1 MQIEIFYLEEGDIEG
16 LEKCNL
22 FLRSNKI
29 LAVES
34 SFASSQNVKWS
45 ILIRYIPGNQK
56 KIASANT
63 DRIDYKEVLTEHEFA
78 RYAKMRDA
86 RKVMS
91 DEMQIPAYVIFTN
104 EELSHLS
111 KLEKLTL
118 ENISSVDGIGLKKK
132 EKFGSRFIELFNQ
145 ISNIQ

>member
-1 MQIEIFYLEEGDIEG
+1 MQLEIFYLEEDDLEG

-34 SFASSQNVKWS
+34 ACISGQNLKWS
-45 ILIRYIPGNQK
+45 ILVKYIPNNLK
-56 KIASANT
+56 KSVGSNS
-63 DRIDYKEVLTEHEFA
+63 DRVDYKEVLSEREFA
-78 RYAKMRDA
+78 RFAKMRDA

-91 DEMQIPAYVIFTN
+91 EEMQIPAYVIFTN

-132 EKFGSRFIELFNQ
+132 EKFGSRFIELLHQ
-145 ISNIQ
+145 ITNIQ

>member
-1 MQIEIFYLEEGDIEG
+1 MQIEVFYLEEGDSEG

-34 SFASSQNVKWS
+34 SFFAGQNAKWS
-45 ILIRYIPGNQK
+45 ILVRYIANSSK
-56 KIASANT
+56 KIIGNNS
-63 DRIDYKEVLTEHEFA
+63 DRIDYKEILSDHEFA
-78 RYAKMRDA
+78 RFAKMRDA

-104 EELSHLS
+104 DELSQLS
-111 KLEKLTL
+111 KMESLTL
-118 ENISSVDGIGLKKK
+118 DNISSVDGIGVKKK
-132 EKFGSRFIELFNQ
+132 EKFGLRFLDVYHQ
-145 ISNIQ
+145 MLNI